1 MRFPVHIATDMVR
14 WQVRN
19 ALARRRRYPFVLMLE
34 PLYTCNLACLGCALE
49 RHTGKLKD
57 RLPLEACF
65 EAADACGAP
74 AVSICG
80 GEPTLYPELPALI
93 AGIIERK
100 RHIYLCTNALLL
112 DTKVFGII
120 PPHRRLSVNVHLDG
134 LRETHDRVCARD
146 GVFDKAIEGIREA
159 KARGVRVTA
168 EACPHHFSLTDEAVI
183 GFATNA
189 KMNPPLRTRADVEAV
204 IEGLADGTIDAIAT
218 DHAPHAT
225 EEKSWPIDQAPC
237 GIIGLETALPL
248 ALALVAA
255 GRLSLPH
262 LIRLLTIQP
271 AALIKSDRGSL
282 SVGAVAD
289 VTILDPSKQW
299 VVEPAEFRS
308 KSRNTPF
315 AGWKMTGRVVSTLV
329 AGKVVYADQ

>member
-1 MRFPVHIATDMVR
+1 MLGLHGIPAAAEEVMV
-14 WQVRN
+14 
-19 ALARRRRYPFVLMLE
+19 
-34 PLYTCNLACLGCALE
+34 
-49 RHTGKLKD
+49 
-57 RLPLEACF
+57 
-65 EAADACGAP
+65 
-74 AVSICG
+74 
-80 GEPTLYPELPALI
+80 
-93 AGIIERK
+93 
-100 RHIYLCTNALLL
+100 
-112 DTKVFGII
+112 
-120 PPHRRLSVNVHLDG
+120 
-134 LRETHDRVCARD
+134 ARD
-146 GVFDKAIEGIREA
+146 LALCELTGGRLHLAHMSCAGSIRLIREA

-168 EACPHHFSLTDEAVI
+168 EACPHHFSLTDEAVL
-183 GFATNA
+183 GFSANA
-189 KMNPPLRTRADVEAV
+189 KMNPPLRPRTDVEAV

-218 DHAPHAT
+218 DHAPHAA

-255 GRLSLPH
+255 GRLSLSH

-271 AALIKSDRGSL
+271 AALIKIDRGSL
-282 SVGAVAD
+282 SVGAAAD
-289 VTILDPSKQW
+289 VTILDPAKQW